1 MCYHESYERPAAFVR
16 ILLLKQ
22 EAFFDML
29 HFTRK
34 QACAV
39 AASAA
44 FAIAVFSAP
53 IVPAVF
59 ALGDPLPSIS
69 ETPVS
74 EDPFPPMEPVSS
86 ASSSPVVSGEPGG
99 DVSGG
104 ITPTPDD
111 PSSAVSGSETAS
123 GSESGVSSNDASSG
137 ETASEA
143 ASEAVSSEAVSSE
156 PEAPVYE
163 EPEPVYSK
171 PVTNPNTDQNLIDQL
186 ASQAAQANSD
196 PEALSSQ
203 DWSILL
209 SQADGGEGG
218 AAQSGDSDTS
228 AGGALL
234 PTDGDGGG
242 SGGAAVSTR
251 SSWLL
256 PAGIVLILFAAAG
269 IGLFVYLQ
277 FIQPRRR
284 AAVPPTGGRIDPS
297 ADDSYAPEEPQE
309 EDYVDVSSAASREYP
324 VDDDPYAEYAR
335 AKEEALAREAAATQE
350 TIELS
355 SLTPE
360 EPETPPDEMEDLFSS
375 DETEQLVRSGGTR
388 QTQLP
393 TDPEPAVHAESE
405 APAEPESPAAPA
417 EPQTPSEEPQGD
429 KPFDWDRFF
438 KE

>member
-1 MCYHESYERPAAFVR
+1 
-16 ILLLKQ
+16 
-22 EAFFDML
+22 ML
-29 HFTRK
+29 HLTRK

-53 IVPAVF
+53 VVPAVF

-111 PSSAVSGSETAS
+111 PSSAVSGGETAS
-123 GSESGVSSNDASSG
+123 GSESGASSNGASSG

-143 ASEAVSSEAVSSE
+143 VSSEAASSEAASSE
-156 PEAPVYE
+156 PEAPAYE
-163 EPEPVYSK
+163 EPDTPVYSA

-209 SQADGGEGG
+209 SQADGGEDGT
-218 AAQSGDSDTS
+218 AQSGDSDTS
-228 AGGALL
+228 AGEALL
-234 PTDGDGGG
+234 PTDGGEDDGGE
-242 SGGAAVSTR
+242 GGTTVSTR

-256 PAGIVLILFAAAG
+256 PAGIVLILLAAAG

-277 FIQPRRR
+277 FILPRRK
-284 AAVPPTGGRIDPS
+284 ASVPPTGGRIDPS
-297 ADDSYAPEEPQE
+297 VDDSYAPGEPQE
-309 EDYVDVSSAASREYP
+309 EDYVDVSGAASREYP

-350 TIELS
+350 TIEIS
-355 SLTPE
+355 SLSPE

-388 QTQLP
+388 RTQLP
-393 TDPEPAVHAESE
+393 TDPEPA
-405 APAEPESPAAPA
+405 APAEPEPPAAPE
-417 EPQTPSEEPQGD
+417 EPQTPPEEPQGD